1 MMMMRAMAFFSF
13 ARAGSAGA
21 RLRAC
26 LYAVTLLAYM
36 TIKLGGAAALGPAFS
51 MLALL
56 SIVVSIPF
64 CGPVAAALS
73 VLLLGTG
80 SWMLWHAG
88 ASWPQYLAAQGDMA
102 YLLAMFTVLPFLS
115 DPIKLGGY
123 DKTIQA
129 LMGTRVTSLFR
140 LNCLVVVLAFVCG
153 SFMSLASIPIMMAA
167 MGPVVEGYPIDNK
180 QRFMVVSAVSG
191 YVLPMMW
198 TPVSG
203 VVGVVL
209 YNLHM
214 DWITMFPRLFAL
226 SIACLCGNWLVF
238 YLLESRREG
247 RTTATAPSA
256 AAPAAGAPPARIGQV
271 VVGTLML
278 ITCIA
283 AIEQGLH
290 IATTTVVT
298 LVAIPFAFA
307 WCAVIGQGRR
317 FVSGV
322 VPQLGSRLPRMADQF
337 AIFLSGGFFVRAMHL
352 SGFEHL
358 ANLGLLHLHGLVGTH
373 LLLILL
379 PVLTLA
385 LSVLGV
391 HPLVAI
397 VLFGESLKPEVF
409 GITPEKMSLT
419 LIGSCVLTFMQGP
432 FSGTLGLVHS
442 ITNLSTFR
450 LARWTA
456 PYAFMYFVLLSIAI
470 LLT

>member
-1 MMMMRAMAFFSF
+1 MMMRAMASFSF
-13 ARAGSAGA
+13 SRAGSTGTK
-21 RLRAC
+21 LRAG
-26 LYAVTLLAYM
+26 LYAATLLAFM
-36 TIKLGGAAALGPAFS
+36 AIKLGRVDALGPAFS
-51 MLALL
+51 VLALL

-64 CGPVAAALS
+64 CGPVAGALS
-73 VLLLGTG
+73 VLLLGGG
-80 SWMLWHAG
+80 SWMLWHSG
-88 ASWPQYLAAQGDMA
+88 ASWRQYLAAQGDMV

-115 DPIKLGGY
+115 EPIKLGGY

-129 LMGTRVTSLFR
+129 LMGTRVTSVFR
-140 LNCLVVVLAFVCG
+140 LNCLVVALAFVCG

-167 MGPVVEGYPIDNK
+167 MGPVVENYPIDNK

-226 SIACLCGNWLVF
+226 SIACLGGNWLVF
-238 YLLESRREG
+238 YLLESRRGG
-247 RTTATAPSA
+247 RITTVAPSRV
-256 AAPAAGAPPARIGQV
+256 APAVGAPLARIGQI
-271 VVGTLML
+271 VVGTLLL
-278 ITCIA
+278 IACIA
-283 AIEQGLH
+283 TIEQWLH
-290 IATTTVVT
+290 VPTTTVVT

-317 FVSGV
+317 FVNGV
-322 VPQLGSRLPRMADQF
+322 GAQLASRLPRMADQF

-352 SGFEHL
+352 SGFEHV
-358 ANLGLLHLHGLVGTH
+358 ANLGLLHLHGLVGSD
-373 LLLILL
+373 LLLVLL
-379 PVLTLA
+379 PVLTLM

-397 VLFGESLKPEVF
+397 VLFGESLKPEVL

-456 PYAFMYFVLLSIAI
+456 PYAFVYFVLLSIAI
-470 LLT
+470 LVT

>member
-1 MMMMRAMAFFSF
+1 MHAIAILPF
-13 ARAGSAGA
+13 AKAGSTGA

-26 LYAVTLLAYM
+26 LYALTLLVYM
-36 TIKLGGAAALGPAFS
+36 VVKLGRADAFGPALS
-51 MLALL
+51 LLALS

-64 CGPVAAALS
+64 CGAVAAVLS
-73 VLLLGTG
+73 LLLFGGG
-80 SWMLWHAG
+80 SWMLWHSGAG
-88 ASWPQYLAAQGDMA
+88 WPQFLAAQGDML
-102 YLLAMFTVLPFLS
+102 YLLALFAVLPFLS

-123 DKTIQA
+123 DKTIQS
-129 LMGTRVTSLFR
+129 LMGTRVTSLFG
-140 LNCLVVVLAFVCG
+140 LNCLVVALAFVCG

-167 MGPVVEGYPIDNK
+167 MGPVVENYPIDNK

-214 DWITMFPRLFAL
+214 DWISMFPRLFAL
-226 SIACLCGNWLVF
+226 SIACLGGNWLMF
-238 YLLESRREG
+238 YLLEARGAG
-247 RTTATAPSA
+247 RTPAAAPSE
-256 AAPAAGAPPARIGQV
+256 AAPAADSAGGRIAQIV
-271 VVGTLML
+271 VATLML
-278 ITCIA
+278 IACIA
-283 AIEQGLH
+283 TIEHWLH
-290 IATTTVVT
+290 VATMTVVT

-307 WCAVIGQGRR
+307 WCALIGQGRR
-317 FVSGV
+317 FASGV
-322 VPQLGSRLPRMADQF
+322 GPQLASRLPRMADQF

-358 ANLGLLHLHGLVGTH
+358 ANLALLHLHGLVGSH

-397 VLFGESLKPEVF
+397 VLFGESLKPEVL
-409 GITPEKMSLT
+409 GITPEKISLT

-432 FSGTLGLVHS
+432 FSGTLGLVHT

-456 PYAFMYFVLLSIAI
+456 PYALLYFVFLCIAI
-470 LLT
+470 LVA

>member
-1 MMMMRAMAFFSF
+1 
-13 ARAGSAGA
+13 
-21 RLRAC
+21 L
-26 LYAVTLLAYM
+26 T
-36 TIKLGGAAALGPAFS
+36 
-51 MLALL
+51 
-56 SIVVSIPF
+56 
-64 CGPVAAALS
+64 
-73 VLLLGTG
+73 VLLLGSG
-80 SWMLWHAG
+80 SWMLWQAG

-115 DPIKLGGY
+115 DPIQLGGY

-214 DWITMFPRLFAL
+214 DWITMFPKLFAL

-247 RTTATAPSA
+247 RTTAAAPSVP
-256 AAPAAGAPPARIGQV
+256 APAAGASLARIGQI
-271 VVGTLML
+271 VVGTLVL
-278 ITCIA
+278 IACIA
-283 AIEQGLH
+283 TIEQWLH
-290 IATTTVVT
+290 VPTTTVVT

-358 ANLGLLHLHGLVGTH
+358 ANLCLLHLHGLVGTP

-385 LSVLGV
+385 MSVLGV

-432 FSGTLGLVHS
+432 FSGNLGLVHS

-456 PYAFMYFVLLSIAI
+456 PYAFVYFVLLSIAI
-470 LLT
+470 LVT

>member
-1 MMMMRAMAFFSF
+1 MMHAMTSFSF
-13 ARAGSAGA
+13 ARAGSTAA
-21 RLRAC
+21 KLRAC

-36 TIKLGGAAALGPAFS
+36 AVKLGGADALGPAFS
-51 MLALL
+51 VLALL

-64 CGPVAAALS
+64 CGPVAGTLS
-73 VLLLGTG
+73 VLLLGGG
-80 SWMLWHAG
+80 SWMLWHSG
-88 ASWPQYLAAQGDMA
+88 ASWPQYLAAQGDMV
-102 YLLAMFTVLPFLS
+102 YLLALFTVLPFLS
-115 DPIKLGGY
+115 EPIKLGGY
-123 DKTIQA
+123 DKTIQG

-140 LNCLVVVLAFVCG
+140 LNCLVVALAFVCG

-167 MGPVVEGYPIDNK
+167 MGPVVENYPIDNK

-214 DWITMFPRLFAL
+214 DWLTMFPKLFAL
-226 SIACLCGNWLVF
+226 SIVCLGGNWLVF
-238 YLLESRREG
+238 YLIESRREG
-247 RTTATAPSA
+247 RTTAGAPSG
-256 AAPAAGAPPARIGQV
+256 AAPPVGSPLARIAQI
-271 VVGTLML
+271 VVGTLLL
-278 ITCIA
+278 IACIA
-283 AIEQGLH
+283 TIEQWLQVP
-290 IATTTVVT
+290 TTTVVT

-322 VPQLGSRLPRMADQF
+322 GAQLASRLPRMADQF

-358 ANLGLLHLHGLVGTH
+358 ANLGLLHLNGLVGSH

-385 LSVLGV
+385 LSVFGV

-397 VLFGESLKPEVF
+397 VLFGESLKPEIF

-442 ITNLSTFR
+442 ITSTSTFR

-456 PYAFMYFVLLSIAI
+456 PYALVYYVILCGAI
-470 LLT
+470 MLT